1 MIDWNGDGQVDPTEV
16 VLSEM
21 ILSEE
26 ESDEEPSD
34 EYGDEPKDSWLKR
47 LINSLHFKN

>member
-34 EYGDEPKDSWLKR
+34 EPKDSWLKR
-47 LINSLHFKN
+47 LINPLHFKN